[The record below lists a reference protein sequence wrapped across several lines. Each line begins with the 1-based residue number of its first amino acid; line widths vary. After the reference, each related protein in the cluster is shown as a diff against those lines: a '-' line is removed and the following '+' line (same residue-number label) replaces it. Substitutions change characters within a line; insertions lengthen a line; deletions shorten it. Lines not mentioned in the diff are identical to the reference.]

1 MSFKVHTK
9 QSDEGFNK
17 KKNRGVGSGERIMRT
32 TERPAHIA
40 KNRLGLPDEMPL
52 DWREYAKYLPE
63 NQGKKKEPVNKVSSS
78 SNPQTAEV
86 TNG

>member
-1 MSFKVHTK
+1 VDEILFMSFKVHTK

-40 KNRLGLPDEMPL
+40 KNRLCLPDEMPL
-52 DWREYAKYLPE
+52 NWNEYAKYLPE
-63 NQGKKKEPVNKVSSS
+63 NKNKVSSS
-78 SNPQTAEV
+78 SSKPQTAEV